1 MKPDVWNNNDL
12 HPKHNYVP
20 SPKTKTHVDR
30 EVSQAI
36 MLWGIVRDRNSK
48 TRKAEGEDEKRPRYY
63 SDKTGKNKYLDE
75 QGLGQR
81 DLTLCVK
88 RLSPAWSPVGSRE
101 QFLMRSLS

>member
-36 MLWGIVRDRNSK
+36 MLWGFVRDRNSK
-48 TRKAEGEDEKRPRYY
+48 TRKTEEEDKKKDLVTIVTKRGRI
-63 SDKTGKNKYLDE
+63 SI
-75 QGLGQR
+75 
-81 DLTLCVK
+81 
-88 RLSPAWSPVGSRE
+88 WMSRGWGRE
-101 QFLMRSLS
+101 TWPFV